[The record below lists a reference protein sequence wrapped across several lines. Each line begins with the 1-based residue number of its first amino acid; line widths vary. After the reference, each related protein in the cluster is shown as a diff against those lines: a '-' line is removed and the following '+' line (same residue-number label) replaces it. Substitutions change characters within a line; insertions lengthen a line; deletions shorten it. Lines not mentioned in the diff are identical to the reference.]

1 MRKDKEQQEA
11 AEEQVKSSDT
21 VESKA
26 AGQTEETSGAAKVA
40 DQETKTEDASEK
52 MAAEIAEWRD
62 KYVRLSAE
70 FDNYRKRTL
79 KEKMDLMSS
88 AGEDVIKSLLPVMD
102 DLERALA
109 ATEKA
114 SDVAA
119 VREGVVL
126 ISNKLRDTLRGRGL
140 AEIEAV
146 GQELDTDF
154 HEAVAKI
161 PAQDETQKGRIIDV
175 VQKGYKLNDKVIR
188 HSKVVVGE

>member
-11 AEEQVKSSDT
+11 AEEQVKSSEAT
-21 VESKA
+21 ESKVA
-26 AGQTEETSGAAKVA
+26 EQTEEVSGDAKMA
-40 DQETKTEDASEK
+40 DKEAKAEDASEK

>member
-26 AGQTEETSGAAKVA
+26 AGQTEETSGDAKVA
-40 DQETKTEDASEK
+40 DQETQTEDASEK

>member
-1 MRKDKEQQEA
+1 MRKDKEQQNA
-11 AEEQVKSSDT
+11 AEQDIKDTEATAAAEQN
-21 VESKA
+21 E
-26 AGQTEETSGAAKVA
+26 AGQPAEDAKMAEEKK
-40 DQETKTEDASEK
+40 KTEDVSEK

-79 KEKMDLMSS
+79 KEKMELVSS
-88 AGEDVIKSLLPVMD
+88 AGEEVIKSLLPVMD

-146 GQELDTDF
+146 GLELDTDF

-161 PAQDETQKGRIIDV
+161 PAQDESQKGRIIDV

>member
-26 AGQTEETSGAAKVA
+26 AEQTEEASGDAKMA
-40 DQETKTEDASEK
+40 DKEAKAEDASEK

>member
-11 AEEQVKSSDT
+11 AEEQVKSSEAT
-21 VESKA
+21 ESKA
-26 AGQTEETSGAAKVA
+26 AEQTEEAFGDAKVA

-109 ATEKA
+109 AMEKT

-161 PAQDETQKGRIIDV
+161 PAQDEAQKGRIIDV

>member
-26 AGQTEETSGAAKVA
+26 AEQTEEASGDAKMA
-40 DQETKTEDASEK
+40 DKEAKAEDASEK

-109 ATEKA
+109 AMEKT

-161 PAQDETQKGRIIDV
+161 PAQDEAQKGRIIDV

>member
-1 MRKDKEQQEA
+1 MADKEA
-11 AEEQVKSSDT
+11 
-21 VESKA
+21 KA
-26 AGQTEETSGAAKVA
+26 
-40 DQETKTEDASEK
+40 EDASEK

-109 ATEKA
+109 AMEKT

-161 PAQDETQKGRIIDV
+161 PAQDEAQKGRIIDV

>member
-11 AEEQVKSSDT
+11 AEEQVKSSEAT
-21 VESKA
+21 ESKA
-26 AGQTEETSGAAKVA
+26 AEQTEEASGDAKMADKEAKV
-40 DQETKTEDASEK
+40 EDASEK

-109 ATEKA
+109 AMEKT

-161 PAQDETQKGRIIDV
+161 PAQDEAQKGRIIDV

>member
-26 AGQTEETSGAAKVA
+26 AEQTEETSGDAKVA

-161 PAQDETQKGRIIDV
+161 PALDETQKGRIIDV

>member
-1 MRKDKEQQEA
+1 MSKGKGSQIIDKEEVNKQEPQEGVECNVDEKSPVDDNV
-11 AEEQVKSSDT
+11 AET
-21 VESKA
+21 
-26 AGQTEETSGAAKVA
+26 GAAVRS
-40 DQETKTEDASEK
+40 DAEK
-52 MAAEIAEWRD
+52 MAEEAAQWRD

-79 KEKMDLMSS
+79 KEKMELVSS

-109 ATEKA
+109 ATEKVT
-114 SDVAA
+114 DVEA

-126 ISNKLRDTLRGRGL
+126 ISNKLRDTLRGKGL
-140 AEIEAV
+140 VEIEAF

-161 PAQDETQKGRIIDV
+161 PAPEETQKGKIVDV
-175 VQKGYKLNDKVIR
+175 VQKGYKLHDKVIR

>member
-1 MRKDKEQQEA
+1 M
-11 AEEQVKSSDT
+11 
-21 VESKA
+21 
-26 AGQTEETSGAAKVA
+26 
-40 DQETKTEDASEK
+40 
-52 MAAEIAEWRD
+52 
-62 KYVRLSAE
+62 RLSAE

>member
-188 HSKVVVGE
+188 HSKVVAGE

>member
-11 AEEQVKSSDT
+11 AEEQVKSSEAT
-21 VESKA
+21 ESKA
-26 AGQTEETSGAAKVA
+26 AEQTEEASGDAKMA
-40 DQETKTEDASEK
+40 DKEAKAEDASEK
-52 MAAEIAEWRD
+52 MTAEIAEWRD

>member
-11 AEEQVKSSDT
+11 AEEQVKSSEAT
-21 VESKA
+21 ESKA
-26 AGQTEETSGAAKVA
+26 AEQTEEASGDAKMA
-40 DQETKTEDASEK
+40 DKEAKAEDASEK

-88 AGEDVIKSLLPVMD
+88 AGEDVIKSLLPVMA

-109 ATEKA
+109 ALQKT
-114 SDVAA
+114 SDVAPL
-119 VREGVVL
+119 REGVVL

-154 HEAVAKI
+154 HVAVAKN
-161 PAQDETQKGRIIDV
+161 PAQDEAQKGRIIDV

>member
-26 AGQTEETSGAAKVA
+26 AGQTEETSGDAKVA

>member
-26 AGQTEETSGAAKVA
+26 AGQTEETSGDAKVA

-109 ATEKA
+109 AMEKT

>member
-11 AEEQVKSSDT
+11 AEEQVKSSGT

-26 AGQTEETSGAAKVA
+26 AEQTEEASGDAKMA
-40 DQETKTEDASEK
+40 DKEAKAEDASEK

-109 ATEKA
+109 AMEKT

-161 PAQDETQKGRIIDV
+161 PAQDEAQKGRIIDV

>member
-11 AEEQVKSSDT
+11 VEEQVKSSDT

>member
-161 PAQDETQKGRIIDV
+161 PAQDEAQKGRIIDV

>member
-26 AGQTEETSGAAKVA
+26 AEQTEEASGDAKMA
-40 DQETKTEDASEK
+40 DKEAKAEDASEK

-109 ATEKA
+109 AMEKT

>member
-1 MRKDKEQQEA
+1 M
-11 AEEQVKSSDT
+11 
-21 VESKA
+21 
-26 AGQTEETSGAAKVA
+26 
-40 DQETKTEDASEK
+40 
-52 MAAEIAEWRD
+52 
-62 KYVRLSAE
+62 
-70 FDNYRKRTL
+70 
-79 KEKMDLMSS
+79 
-88 AGEDVIKSLLPVMD
+88 
-102 DLERALA
+102 
-109 ATEKA
+109 
-114 SDVAA
+114 AA

-161 PAQDETQKGRIIDV
+161 PAQDEAQKGRIIDV

>member
-21 VESKA
+21 VDSKA
-26 AGQTEETSGAAKVA
+26 AEQTEETSGDAKVA
-40 DQETKTEDASEK
+40 DQETKTENASEK

>member
-26 AGQTEETSGAAKVA
+26 AEQTEEASGDAKMA
-40 DQETKTEDASEK
+40 DKEAKAEDASEK

-161 PAQDETQKGRIIDV
+161 PAQDEAQKGRIIDV

>member
-26 AGQTEETSGAAKVA
+26 AEQTEETSGDAKVA

-161 PAQDETQKGRIIDV
+161 PAPDETQKGRIIDV

>member
-161 PAQDETQKGRIIDV
+161 PAQNEAQKGRIIDV

>member
-26 AGQTEETSGAAKVA
+26 AGQTEETSGDAKVA

-52 MAAEIAEWRD
+52 MAAELAEWRD

>member
-1 MRKDKEQQEA
+1 MRKDKEQQKA

-26 AGQTEETSGAAKVA
+26 AEQTEEASGDAKMA
-40 DQETKTEDASEK
+40 DKEAKAEDASEK

>member
-26 AGQTEETSGAAKVA
+26 AEQTEETSGDAKVA

-161 PAQDETQKGRIIDV
+161 PAQDEAQKGRIIDV

>member
-11 AEEQVKSSDT
+11 AEEQVKSSEAT
-21 VESKA
+21 ESKVA
-26 AGQTEETSGAAKVA
+26 EQTEEASGDAKMA
-40 DQETKTEDASEK
+40 DKEAKAEDASEK

>member
-26 AGQTEETSGAAKVA
+26 AEQTEETSGAAKVT

-161 PAQDETQKGRIIDV
+161 PAQDEAQKGRIIDV

>member
-26 AGQTEETSGAAKVA
+26 AEQTEETSGDAKVA

>member
-40 DQETKTEDASEK
+40 EQETKTEDASEK

-114 SDVAA
+114 SHVAA